1 MKIRGY
7 IDTVFQDYKKISSM
21 ICTPYCDWKCCKECG
36 EDICQNL
43 PLVQQP
49 VVNIDNNVLIKRY
62 IENSLSSALIIAGL
76 EPFDNFEDL
85 LSFIKDF
92 RQQSQDEIIIF
103 TGFYEYEIAEQLERL
118 KKYSK
123 IIVKFGRF
131 IPNDEKI
138 FDEILGI
145 ELASKNQYAKIIS

>member
-21 ICTPYCDWKCCKECG
+21 ICAPYCNWKCCKECG

-49 VVNIDNNVLIKRY
+49 IVDIDNNVLIKRY
-62 IENSLSSALIIAGL
+62 MENSLSSALIIAGL

-103 TGFYEYEIAEQLERL
+103 TGFYEYEIAEELERL

>member
-21 ICTPYCDWKCCKECG
+21 ICAPYCDWKCCKECG

-49 VVNIDNNVLIKRY
+49 IMDIDNKILIDRY
-62 IENSLSSALIIAGL
+62 IQNKLSSALIIAGL

-85 LSFIKDF
+85 LNFIKDF
-92 RQQSQDEIIIF
+92 RQESQDEIIIF

-131 IPNDEKI
+131 IPNQESHYDEV
-138 FDEILGI
+138 LGVN
-145 ELASKNQYAKIIS
+145 LANKEQYAIRIS